1 MFTGKGTCTL
11 YIRLMTQKLSEQAHD
26 QRDTDGKY
34 THRKILATFDQ
45 LKNQKK
51 KFRRSHSHTTQRSS
65 REGVKQAAFMHC
77 YWNHYSLH
85 FF

>member
-1 MFTGKGTCTL
+1 MFTGKGTCIL

-45 LKNQKK
+45 LKNEKN
-51 KFRRSHSHTTQRSS
+51 SGDPTHTQHKGALER
-65 REGVKQAAFMHC
+65 V
-77 YWNHYSLH
+77 
-85 FF
+85 